1 MPFNATIA
9 EISSNP
15 NIDMTTFNANA
26 EIAPWMADTII

>member
-15 NIDMTTFNANA
+15 NTATTTFNANVA
-26 EIAPWMADTII
+26 SVRWTVDTIT

>member
-15 NIDMTTFNANA
+15 NIDTTMFNANA
-26 EIAPWMADTII
+26 EIARWTVDTII